1 MSNQAIWGLTAAVLF
16 ALFYL
21 ISFPLQAIKIRRI
34 TGKTPRLPRSGQA
47 GWIGYTLVDLS
58 LVTIFAGA
66 LLTATGVLPVFAAL
80 AGPVPQQVAGLLL
93 YAAGFLFCQ
102 LAQAWLGVLWRAGVR
117 EDEANPLITSGP
129 FTRVR
134 NPFFTGWIAVS
145 IGVSLLSPNVL
156 SILGIGL
163 LLVALHTLTRGVEE
177 PYLSSVHGAKYDAY
191 RGRAGRFLPRIVASS
206 QPLVQE
212 PAKGSPAESHRPR

>member
-1 MSNQAIWGLTAAVLF
+1 MSNQTIWSLAAAVLF
-16 ALFYL
+16 TLFYL
-21 ISFPLQAIKIRRI
+21 ISFPVQAIKVRRI
-34 TGKTPRLPRSGQA
+34 TGKTPRLPRNGSA

-58 LVTIFAGA
+58 LVTVLAGA
-66 LLTATGVLPVFAAL
+66 LLAAAEVLPVFSVPG
-80 AGPVPQQVAGLLL
+80 GPVPRVAGLLL

-117 EDEANPLITSGP
+117 EEEANPLITSGP
-129 FTRVR
+129 FTRIR

-145 IGVSLLSPNVL
+145 VAVSLLSPNIV
-156 SILGIGL
+156 SMLGIGL

-191 RGRAGRFLPRIVASS
+191 RRQAGRFLPRLAVPS
-206 QPLVQE
+206 QTLVTE
-212 PAKGSPAESHRPR
+212 PAKASQVEASG